1 MFVVGCNARIC
12 NHGNEMRQR
21 LRMVLPNMNV
31 FIGTGFVPEKQHEH
45 VTFMWPEI
53 WTIALRIFFRA
64 QTPNWRRDV
73 LDLGTMLHDWGAAYH
88 DMFGSLLLGAAY
100 QALTLLACDA
110 CEQTLPATAPPFAHE
125 FFDLANLAWAADRSG
140 LPWNAKWEAWDWS
153 SRPWGNRERGFGAGS
168 YWVGP
173 EHGPDVRPPY

>member
-1 MFVVGCNARIC
+1 M
-12 NHGNEMRQR
+12 
-21 LRMVLPNMNV
+21 
-31 FIGTGFVPEKQHEH
+31 
-45 VTFMWPEI
+45 
-53 WTIALRIFFRA
+53 
-64 QTPNWRRDV
+64 